1 MASLGDRAGVTAPSA
16 RRVVRAPGRI
26 NLIGEHIDYHDL
38 DVLPMALDRGITI
51 EFAVDADGT
60 GSPLASDEARAVS
73 AAQAEADA
81 RAGADARAEG
91 EVRAEGEARAE
102 GEPRAG
108 GEPRVR
114 LTSTLPGARVVDIPL
129 RADVEPGPAGDW
141 GNYVRAAVR
150 VAVGEFGARR
160 GIEGVVRSA
169 LPPAAGLSSSS
180 ALVVAVAMA
189 LLDASEVR
197 VDALELA
204 AALAKGERFVGT
216 AGGGMDQAAS
226 LLGVEGHALQI
237 GFAPLRVTPIAWP
250 SGWRV
255 VVAHS
260 GVHAEKS
267 GAARDAYNAR
277 RTAGTAAALLLA
289 ERLGLALDDP
299 RVEADESLWPA
310 LLQRFGPKV
319 LLEQIEQITQAAAP
333 APDPGQASSTRPGLG
348 PNVPIGWLRHTVLEA
363 ERVPRAVEAL
373 NEQRLQN
380 FAALLNASHASLR
393 DDFEVSHPTVD
404 ALVDCALT
412 AGALGARIT
421 GAGFGGCMIALC
433 ADDSTA
439 ARVATALEVHAPLVF
454 TVDRPGDG
462 ASITRV

>member
-1 MASLGDRAGVTAPSA
+1 MASLGDRAGVTAPGA
-16 RRVVRAPGRI
+16 RRVVWAPGRI

-51 EFAVDADGT
+51 EFVAEECGERDEHDERGKR
-60 GSPLASDEARAVS
+60 GKHGDSDEA
-73 AAQAEADA
+73 
-81 RAGADARAEG
+81 
-91 EVRAEGEARAE
+91 
-102 GEPRAG
+102 
-108 GEPRVR
+108 RVR
-114 LTSTLPGARVVDIPL
+114 LTSTLPGADAVDVPL
-129 RADVEPGPAGDW
+129 RADLEPGPAGHW

-160 GIEGVVRSA
+160 GIEGVVHSD

-189 LLDASEVR
+189 LLDASGVR

-204 AALAKGERFVGT
+204 AALARGERFVGT

-250 SGWRV
+250 RGWRV

-277 RTAGTAAALLLA
+277 RAAGTAAAQQLA
-289 ERLGLALDDP
+289 ERLGLPLGDQH
-299 RVEADESLWPA
+299 VEAGASLWP
-310 LLQRFGPKV
+310 LLLERFGPAA
-319 LLEQIEQITQAAAP
+319 LLEPIESITQGNAP
-333 APDPGQASSTRPGLG
+333 GADVGQVGAPRAGLG
-348 PNVPIGWLRHTVLEA
+348 LDIATGWLRHTVREA
-363 ERVPRAVEAL
+363 ERVTLAAEAL
-373 NEQRLQN
+373 REARLHD
-380 FAALLNASHASLR
+380 FAALLTASHASLR
-393 DDFEVSHPTVD
+393 DDFEVSHPKVD

-433 ADDSTA
+433 ADDATA
-439 ARVATALEVHAPLVF
+439 AAVSNALEAHAPVVF

-462 ASITRV
+462 ASVTAS